1 MVNRIVPRE
10 ELEEVTYSIAET
22 ITRNAPLAVRALKQ
36 QFRLLLQS
44 QTLAPET
51 FERIQGMRRSVYD
64 SQDYQEGIRAFK
76 EKRKPDFR
84 GR

>member
-1 MVNRIVPRE
+1 VVPRE
-10 ELEEVTYSIAET
+10 ELEPVTYGIAET
-22 ITRNAPLAVRALKQ
+22 IARNAPLAVQAIKQ

-51 FERIQGMRRSVYD
+51 FERIQGIRRVVYD
-64 SQDYQEGIRAFK
+64 SQDYQEGIQAFK
-76 EKRKPDFR
+76 EKRKPEFH